1 MAFLYRISPVI
12 HPKENPV
19 ALPYEQGKAQAG
31 LQLQVMNF
39 DGHQVN
45 SLEGSSL
52 QVQEDKVSNKPLI
65 LAHPEKTIRPKID
78 YFESLGLRGP
88 DLPRIIC
95 SNKFILLSSLKK
107 QIIPTINFLRG
118 IIHTNENL
126 IYALKQSS
134 LVIRCNIKK
143 VLVPNISTLRAH
155 GVPEKHVAGLLM
167 MQPKSLML
175 RIDLFKEVVCAIKA
189 MGFDPTRGS
198 FILAVRSMSLIS
210 KVNWEKKKEVLR
222 SFGWSENDF
231 LTAFRVQPMLMIC
244 SQKKVRY
251 VLDFLTTK
259 GGLISLD
266 VARCPN
272 LFLLSVEK
280 RMIPRCAV
288 LQVLM
293 SKGLVSKDIDLV
305 WQLNHR
311 KEDFEKKFLTPFM
324 EEVPAVIEAYQE
336 NKYFMQKLFDG
347 EPTLSNSLKI
357 LSPLTE
363 IARELKLQRLYAVSV
378 VWVFRNQACNVSFCK
393 PISVQEV

>member
-1 MAFLYRISPVI
+1 MQNRVFNSKTSYVRFIQTMPFLSSVSNSTEKQSLTVSYLMNSC
-12 HPKENPV
+12 
-19 ALPYEQGKAQAG
+19 G
-31 LQLQVMNF
+31 L
-39 DGHQVN
+39 
-45 SLEGSSL
+45 SLEKATSASKVVNIKCTDKPDLLLNLLNTYGFTKADIASL
-52 QVQEDKVSNKPLI
+52 ISKHPPLI
-65 LAHPEKTIRPKID
+65 LAHPEKTVRPKLD

-88 DLPRIIC
+88 DIPRIIC
-95 SNKFILLSSLKK
+95 SDKFILLSSLKK

-134 LVIRCNIKK
+134 FVIRCNIKK

-167 MQPKSLML
+167 MQPKSLLL
-175 RIDLFKEVVCAIKA
+175 RIDLFKEVVCAIKE
-189 MGFDPTRGS
+189 MGFDPMRHS
-198 FILAVRSMSLIS
+198 FILAVRSMSVIS

-244 SQKKVRY
+244 SEKKIRN

-259 GGLISLD
+259 GGLMSLD

-272 LFLLSVEK
+272 LFLISIEK

-305 WQLNHR
+305 WQLNNR
-311 KEDFEKKFLTPFM
+311 KEDFEKRFLTPFM
-324 EEVPAVIEAYQE
+324 EEVPAVIEAYQ
-336 NKYFMQKLFDG
+336 G
-347 EPTLSNSLKI
+347 KI
-357 LSPLTE
+357 GFQGFSD
-363 IARELKLQRLYAVSV
+363 
-378 VWVFRNQACNVSFCK
+378 
-393 PISVQEV
+393 

>member
-1 MAFLYRISPVI
+1 MFHFTCKTLMQNRVFNSKTSYVRYIQTMPFLSSVSNSTEKQSLTVSYLMNSC
-12 HPKENPV
+12 
-19 ALPYEQGKAQAG
+19 G
-31 LQLQVMNF
+31 L
-39 DGHQVN
+39 
-45 SLEGSSL
+45 SLEKATSASKVVNIKYTDKPDLLLNLLNTYGFTKADIASL
-52 QVQEDKVSNKPLI
+52 ISKHPPLI
-65 LAHPEKTIRPKID
+65 LAHPEKTIRPKMD
-78 YFESLGLRGP
+78 YFASLGLRGP

-175 RIDLFKEVVCAIKA
+175 RIDLFKEVVCAIKD
-189 MGFDPTRGS
+189 MGFDPMRRS
-198 FILAVRSMSLIS
+198 FILGVRSMSLIS

-244 SQKKVRY
+244 SEKKIRN

-259 GGLISLD
+259 GGLMSLD

-272 LFLLSVEK
+272 LFLISMEK

-324 EEVPAVIEAYQE
+324 EEVPAVIEAYQG
-336 NKYFMQKLFDG
+336 KMGFQGFSD
-347 EPTLSNSLKI
+347 
-357 LSPLTE
+357 
-363 IARELKLQRLYAVSV
+363 
-378 VWVFRNQACNVSFCK
+378 
-393 PISVQEV
+393 

>member
-1 MAFLYRISPVI
+1 MFHFTCKTLMQNRVFNSKTSYVRFIQTMPFLSSVSNSTEKQSLTVSYLMNSC
-12 HPKENPV
+12 
-19 ALPYEQGKAQAG
+19 G
-31 LQLQVMNF
+31 L
-39 DGHQVN
+39 
-45 SLEGSSL
+45 SLEKATSASKVVNIKYTDKPDLLLNLLNTYGFTKADIASL
-52 QVQEDKVSNKPLI
+52 ISKHPPLI

-78 YFESLGLRGP
+78 YFASLGLRGP

-167 MQPKSLML
+167 MQPKSLLL
-175 RIDLFKEVVCAIKA
+175 RIDLFKEVVCAIKE
-189 MGFDPTRGS
+189 MGFDPKRRS
-198 FILAVRSMSLIS
+198 FILGVRSMSLIS

-244 SQKKVRY
+244 SEKKIRN

-259 GGLISLD
+259 GGLMSLD

-272 LFLLSVEK
+272 LFLISIEK

-305 WQLNHR
+305 WQLNNR

-324 EEVPAVIEAYQE
+324 EEVPAVIEAYQ
-336 NKYFMQKLFDG
+336 G
-347 EPTLSNSLKI
+347 KI
-357 LSPLTE
+357 GFQGFSD
-363 IARELKLQRLYAVSV
+363 
-378 VWVFRNQACNVSFCK
+378 
-393 PISVQEV
+393 

>member
-1 MAFLYRISPVI
+1 MPFLSSVSNSTEKQSLTVSYLMNSC
-12 HPKENPV
+12 
-19 ALPYEQGKAQAG
+19 G
-31 LQLQVMNF
+31 L
-39 DGHQVN
+39 
-45 SLEGSSL
+45 SLEKATSASKVVNIKYTDKPDLLLNLLNTYGFTKADIASL
-52 QVQEDKVSNKPLI
+52 ISKHPPLI
-65 LAHPEKTIRPKID
+65 LAHPEKTVRPKLD

-88 DLPRIIC
+88 DIPRIIC
-95 SNKFILLSSLKK
+95 SDKFILLSSLKK

-134 LVIRCNIKK
+134 FVIRCNIKK

-167 MQPKSLML
+167 MQPKSLLL
-175 RIDLFKEVVCAIKA
+175 RIDLFKEVVCAIKE
-189 MGFDPTRGS
+189 MGFDPKRRS
-198 FILAVRSMSLIS
+198 FILGVRSMSLIS

-244 SQKKVRY
+244 SEKKIRN

-259 GGLISLD
+259 GGLMSLD

-272 LFLLSVEK
+272 LFLISIEK

-305 WQLNHR
+305 WQLNNR

-324 EEVPAVIEAYQE
+324 EEVPAVIEAYQ
-336 NKYFMQKLFDG
+336 G
-347 EPTLSNSLKI
+347 KI
-357 LSPLTE
+357 GFQGFSD
-363 IARELKLQRLYAVSV
+363 
-378 VWVFRNQACNVSFCK
+378 
-393 PISVQEV
+393 

>member
-1 MAFLYRISPVI
+1 MPFLSSVSNSTEKQSLTVSYLMNSC
-12 HPKENPV
+12 
-19 ALPYEQGKAQAG
+19 G
-31 LQLQVMNF
+31 L
-39 DGHQVN
+39 
-45 SLEGSSL
+45 SLEKATSASKAVNIKCTDKPDLLLNLLNTYGFTKSDIASL
-52 QVQEDKVSNKPLI
+52 ISKHPPLI

-78 YFESLGLRGP
+78 YFASLGLRGP

-118 IIHTNENL
+118 VIHTNENL

-134 LVIRCNIKK
+134 NVIRCNIKK

-175 RIDLFKEVVCAIKA
+175 RIDLFKEVVCAIKE
-189 MGFDPTRGS
+189 MSFDPMRRS

-210 KVNWEKKKEVLR
+210 KVNWERKKEVLR

-244 SQKKVRY
+244 SEKKIRD

-259 GGLISLD
+259 GGLMSLD

-272 LFLLSVEK
+272 LFLVSVEK

-324 EEVPAVIEAYQE
+324 EEVPAVIEAYQ
-336 NKYFMQKLFDG
+336 G
-347 EPTLSNSLKI
+347 KI
-357 LSPLTE
+357 GFQGFSD
-363 IARELKLQRLYAVSV
+363 
-378 VWVFRNQACNVSFCK
+378 
-393 PISVQEV
+393 

>member
-1 MAFLYRISPVI
+1 MQNRVFNSKTSYVRYIQTMPFLSSVSNSTEKQSLTVSYLMNSC
-12 HPKENPV
+12 
-19 ALPYEQGKAQAG
+19 G
-31 LQLQVMNF
+31 L
-39 DGHQVN
+39 
-45 SLEGSSL
+45 SLEKATSASKVVNIKYTDKPDLLLNLLNVYGFTKADIASL
-52 QVQEDKVSNKPLI
+52 ISKHPPLI

-175 RIDLFKEVVCAIKA
+175 RIDLFKEIVCAIKE
-189 MGFDPTRGS
+189 MGFDPTRRS

-244 SQKKVRY
+244 SQKKIRY
-251 VLDFLTTK
+251 VLDFLTTR
-259 GGLISLD
+259 GGLMSLD

-324 EEVPAVIEAYQE
+324 EEVSAVIEAYQG
-336 NKYFMQKLFDG
+336 KIGFQGF
-347 EPTLSNSLKI
+347 SN
-357 LSPLTE
+357 
-363 IARELKLQRLYAVSV
+363 
-378 VWVFRNQACNVSFCK
+378 
-393 PISVQEV
+393 

>member
-1 MAFLYRISPVI
+1 MFHFTCKTLMQNRVFNSKISYVRYIQTMPFLSSVSNSTEKQSLTVSYLMNSC
-12 HPKENPV
+12 
-19 ALPYEQGKAQAG
+19 G
-31 LQLQVMNF
+31 L
-39 DGHQVN
+39 
-45 SLEGSSL
+45 SLEKATSASKVVNIKYTDKPDLLLNLLNTYGFTKADIASL
-52 QVQEDKVSNKPLI
+52 ISKHPPLI
-65 LAHPEKTIRPKID
+65 LAHPEKTIRPKMD
-78 YFESLGLRGP
+78 YFASLGLRGP

-143 VLVPNISTLRAH
+143 VLVPNMSTLRAH

-175 RIDLFKEVVCAIKA
+175 RIDLFKEVVCAIKE
-189 MGFDPTRGS
+189 MGFDPMRRS
-198 FILAVRSMSLIS
+198 FILGVRSMSLIS

-244 SQKKVRY
+244 SEKKIRN

-259 GGLISLD
+259 GGLMSLE

-272 LFLLSVEK
+272 LFLISMEK

-324 EEVPAVIEAYQE
+324 EEVPAVIEAYQG
-336 NKYFMQKLFDG
+336 KMGFQGFSD
-347 EPTLSNSLKI
+347 
-357 LSPLTE
+357 
-363 IARELKLQRLYAVSV
+363 
-378 VWVFRNQACNVSFCK
+378 
-393 PISVQEV
+393 